1 MGSSN
6 NSAQKAAERR
16 EREREA
22 QILANTGQV
31 NAIYDS
37 PERAQQIE
45 EFTAAVRQ
53 QYMGELQRQQGINSR
68 QLDFS
73 LARAGQTGGSLDRD
87 QNKELGESFQ
97 RGVLR
102 SEQGAQ
108 NSAAQ
113 LRADDEA
120 SRNQMLALVQ
130 SGGDVQSAL
139 ANAAASQRN
148 NLLSAKSTVDVR
160 SIGDAY
166 SGLSDIFSR
175 SKQQSEYRRG
185 LQDYNNMYGSAFSF
199 GGNGG
204 P

>member
-45 EFTAAVRQ
+45 EFTSAVRQ